1 MNFFRWELGLTPCCL
16 LSSPWHTVG
25 DPALF
30 VKWTEPR
37 LPDPQVMVQPLLQ
50 HFQGQLQSLAHP
62 VFTLFLRWLRLGG
75 RGVECCYE
83 RLGWEGSRTCS
94 VSHTHGASYG
104 KAISLWWFLTRCF
117 SPSFHGA
124 QMWNTR
130 KITATWW
137 VHACLCSRWI
147 GCLLQ
152 HSASPW
158 VTLLI
163 AVFPLDFT
171 RFGSVPRCAG
181 KETSREAQV
190 QSKRNVSDKAA
201 VHQGTLTIL
210 GALLRL
216 PWGCMM
222 CLT

>member
-1 MNFFRWELGLTPCCL
+1 MNENWTSPTWPPSDGSASASTLPGTTPVPGPSCL
-16 LSSPWHTVG
+16 HTV
-25 DPALF
+25 PKV
-30 VKWTEPR
+30 VKTWGAGCG
-37 LPDPQVMVQPLLQ
+37 MLLWK
-50 HFQGQLQSLAHP
+50 A
-62 VFTLFLRWLRLGG
+62 R
-75 RGVECCYE
+75 
-83 RLGWEGSRTCS
+83 WEGSRTCS
-94 VSHTHGASYG
+94 VSLTRGASYG
-104 KAISLWWFLTRCF
+104 KAISPWWFLTHCF

-124 QMWNTR
+124 QMWNTQ

-137 VHACLCSRWI
+137 VQARLCSRWI
-147 GCLLQ
+147 RCLLQ

-158 VTLLI
+158 VTLLL

-181 KETSREAQV
+181 KETSREAQI

-210 GALLRL
+210 GALLLL